1 MNKETENLFY
11 SSSDALNLLKWFIL
25 NPKKILDK
33 TTYKL
38 SPQDFSLPYSIIFSS
53 INNIAFKGANVITE
67 ENLLDE
73 IRKYPQG
80 YAKFQSSL
88 GEDVVHTL
96 FESTE
101 IDPSIAEAA
110 YERIKKFTTLR
121 TLKLS
126 GFPVDGYF
134 VSDFLNEDNVY
145 KRIDETDIHSIIA
158 PLKLKLDEI
167 ENNNAAN
174 EETCKDASNGLEE
187 MIARLKEE
195 PDIGVPTD
203 GAMLNYIV
211 RGCRLG
217 KLYLYSGSSG
227 SGKSRTML
235 SNACNISLPYWDGK
249 KVCNTEHRQKVLFIA
264 TEMDHEEIQ
273 RLVLA
278 HVSGVNSETIND
290 GAYSPA
296 DEEKLKKG
304 IEIIK
309 QYKDNFLIEYLPN
322 PSISSVKSM
331 IERHIEQDKV
341 GYIFYD
347 YIFSS
352 PGLVT
357 EFASSKIRE
366 DVGLMMLSNTLKEIA
381 TTHKVFIMS
390 ATQLSGD
397 WEGAKFRNMGYIR
410 GSKAVA
416 DKVDI
421 GMIGVRLS
429 GEEKQHVEKILGPN
443 EMSPNIVVD
452 IYKNRSGRAVEI
464 KLFRYFDYAT
474 CRSYDCFVTDAE
486 YNRLDEYKKKVLE
499 VC

>member
-1 MNKETENLFY
+1 MNKEIENLFY
-11 SSSDALNLLKWFIL
+11 SSSDALNLLKWFISK
-25 NPKKILDK
+25 PKKILDEV
-33 TTYKL
+33 TYKL
-38 SPQDFSLPYSIIFSS
+38 SPQDFSMPYSVIFSA
-53 INNIAFKGANVITE
+53 IKNIAFRGANFITE

-80 YAKFQSSL
+80 YIKFQSSL

-110 YERIKKFTTLR
+110 YERVKKFTTLR
-121 TLKLS
+121 ILKQN

-134 VSDFLNEDNVY
+134 VSDFLNEDNIY
-145 KRIDETDIHSIIA
+145 KKIDNTDIHSIIA

-167 ENNNAAN
+167 ENSNAAN
-174 EETCKDASNGLEE
+174 EETCKDASDGLDE
-187 MIARLKEE
+187 MVKRLRQE

-203 GAMLNYIV
+203 GKILNYIV

-217 KLYLYSGSSG
+217 KLYLYSAPSG
-227 SGKSRTML
+227 SGKTRTMI
-235 SNACNISLPYWDGK
+235 SNACNIALPYWDGK
-249 KVCNTEHRQKVLFIA
+249 QICNVEHRQKVLFIA

-278 HVSGVNSETIND
+278 YVSGVSSETIND
-290 GAYSPA
+290 GSYSPA
-296 DEEKLKKG
+296 DEEKLNKAV
-304 IEIIK
+304 EIIK
-309 QYKDNFLIEYLPN
+309 EYKDNFLIEYLPN
-322 PSISSVKSM
+322 PNISAVKSM

-381 TTHKVFIMS
+381 TTHKVFVMS

-397 WEGAKFRNMGYIR
+397 WEGTKFRNMGYIR

-421 GMIGVRLS
+421 GMIGIRLS
-429 GEEKQHVEKILGPN
+429 GEEKTRVEKILGAN
-443 EMSPNIVVD
+443 EMKPNIVIDV
-452 IYKNRSGRAVEI
+452 YKNRSGRATEI

-486 YNRLDEYKKKVLE
+486 YNRIDEFKQKVLE
-499 VC
+499 AR